1 MRLKNL
7 QNLGYKDQFRIRI
20 QIVLIVEYSIYAVDD
35 IPDNTG
41 DDHTSDSAVVSEA
54 TAVVSESDQDIA
66 DQNAIEQDLITTNTE
81 VHSPAVAIN
90 IEGGSNN
97 TYNVQFD
104 QHIYGK
110 RVRKA
115 NTMHGSLKKGKYSS

>member
-1 MRLKNL
+1 L
-7 QNLGYKDQFRIRI
+7 QNPTIRYF
-20 QIVLIVEYSIYAVDD
+20 V
-35 IPDNTG
+35 
-41 DDHTSDSAVVSEA
+41 A

-66 DQNAIEQDLITTNTE
+66 DQNAIEQDLITT
-81 VHSPAVAIN
+81 AIN

>member
-1 MRLKNL
+1 M
-7 QNLGYKDQFRIRI
+7 
-20 QIVLIVEYSIYAVDD
+20 SIECSKTAKKQGTLNMFSFK
-35 IPDNTG
+35 PLTREEQ
-41 DDHTSDSAVVSEA
+41 VVKEA
-54 TAVVSESDQDIA
+54 RDKL
-66 DQNAIEQDLITTNTE
+66 DLITTNTE

-97 TYNVQFD
+97 TYNVQID